1 MTQPIV
7 YIDTSTI
14 RDGKLEELEPAMK
27 HLAAFVESN
36 VPRVLSYGFYLSEDR
51 TRMTVVAVHPD
62 DASLEY
68 HLDVGGAEF
77 RKFAD
82 LIELSGI
89 EVYGRVSD
97 PVLKRLHDKARMLGT
112 GTVAIHDFYAGFTRL
127 QPDTALGDRSAL

>member
-1 MTQPIV
+1 MAQPIV

-27 HLAAFVESN
+27 HLAGFVETN

-68 HLDVGGAEF
+68 HLDEGGPEF

-112 GTVAIHDFYAGFTRL
+112 GTVVVHDFYAGFARL
-127 QPDTALGDRSAL
+127 